1 MTGRGTTVI
10 PNPLTA
16 TPNVTLA
23 FRTYPCHS
31 ERHPVIPNGVR
42 NLRCPSDNL
51 PVTTTT
57 QRVSQHLRFFGVR
70 ASE

>member
-10 PNPLTA
+10 PNRLTA
-16 TPNVTLA
+16 TPNVTLS

-31 ERHPVIPNGVR
+31 ERTLVIPNGVR
-42 NLRCPSDNL
+42 NLRCPSDGQ
-51 PVTTTT
+51 PATTTT